1 MIIYTCPECGHDLI
15 DYSLTSDPPISK
27 KECLNCGWNKIIES
41 KEIIRIPFGGNGS
54 NMRNAT
60 PEEQKSIQKHIEEIS
75 QPTGINFWE
84 ICTPVLPAET
94 VYNTVP
100 KDCENCSNHP
110 KNGGSG
116 ICNCTLG
123 LPEIRC

>member
-41 KEIIRIPFGGNGS
+41 KEIIRIPFGGNSS

-60 PEEQKSIQKHIEEIS
+60 PEEKEHIQKYIEQHSI
-75 QPTGINFWE
+75 PTGVNFWDMQEKLNKHEQE
-84 ICTPVLPAET
+84 IHNLLEKET
-94 VYNTVP
+94 
-100 KDCENCSNHP
+100 K
-110 KNGGSG
+110 
-116 ICNCTLG
+116 TLW
-123 LPEIRC
+123 